1 MSNRLKFFRE
11 QMAAFEGTADPRQ
24 AIESGYYLPEPRK
37 SAAETISRRLELRPS
52 STHLLI
58 GGIGSGKTT
67 QLLVMRDRINELEDI
82 HACYVDVSLYTDIS
96 EISAGVLIAIAG
108 VVLTELT
115 QDIDNEYVK
124 KYSELIHKYAYGYSE
139 RRTVGPLL
147 DSFSLVKAL
156 SATTEVVE
164 HHKGILTAK
173 SGNSLDQQELLQAIG
188 QLDKAANKKY
198 GEIILLLDGLDRIDD
213 VQNFSQLVTSDVQ
226 AISLAG
232 IGIVLVGP
240 LLASYGSYRD
250 IIEQA
255 VNSFSYQSCFDV
267 DNDPDACAFFESI
280 LKARSSEG
288 FIEESAIQS
297 LIHYSGGVLRDLINL
312 TQASIEEAYLSDS
325 NNLQKVHIEAAMD
338 SFGRAKLLGLSD
350 SELEILEQVLSKSTF
365 IPRTDED
372 IRLLVTGRILEYRYP
387 QRRYVVHPT
396 LQPLIQKIQSL

>member
-11 QMAAFEGTADPRQ
+11 QMAAFEGTVDPRQ

-37 SAAETISRRLELRPS
+37 SAADTISRRIELRPS

-67 QLLVMRDRINELEDI
+67 QLLVMRDRINKLEDI
-82 HACYVDVSLYTDIS
+82 YAHYVDVTLYTDIS

-108 VVLTELT
+108 VELTKLT
-115 QDIDNEYVK
+115 QDIDNEYIK
-124 KYSELIHKYAYGYSE
+124 KYSELIHKYAYGYSD
-139 RRTVGPLL
+139 RRTVGLFS
-147 DSFSLVKAL
+147 DSIIKAL
-156 SATTEVVE
+156 STTTEVVE

-188 QLDKAANKKY
+188 KLDKAANKKY
-198 GEIILLLDGLDRIDD
+198 GEIILLLDGLDRLDN
-213 VQNFSQLVTSDVQ
+213 VQKFSQLVTSDVQ

-240 LLASYGSYRD
+240 LLAAYGSYRD

-280 LKARSSEG
+280 LKGRSSEG
-288 FIEESAIQS
+288 FIEESAIQH

-325 NNLQKVHIEAAMD
+325 DNLQQVHVEAAMD

-350 SELEILEQVLSKSTF
+350 SDINILEQVLSNNTF

-396 LQPLIQKIQSL
+396 LEPLIQKIQSL

>member
-11 QMAAFEGTADPRQ
+11 QMAAFEGTVDPRQ

-37 SAAETISRRLELRPS
+37 SAADTISRRLELRPS

-67 QLLVMRDRINELEDI
+67 QLLVMRDRINKLEDI
-82 HACYVDVSLYTDIS
+82 YAHYVDVSLYIDIS
-96 EISAGVLIAIAG
+96 EISAGTLVAIAG
-108 VVLTELT
+108 LVLAELMR
-115 QDIDNEYVK
+115 DSDDEYVK
-124 KYSELIHKYAYGYSE
+124 RYSEAVQKYAYGYSE
-139 RRTVGPLL
+139 PLNPEKL
-147 DSFSLVKAL
+147 LETLRLK
-156 SATTEVVE
+156 TEE
-164 HHKGILTAK
+164 IKYKGILNTK
-173 SGNSLDQQELLQAIG
+173 SDTSLAQQELLQAISKV
-188 QLDKAANKKY
+188 DKAAYKKY
-198 GEIILLLDGLDRIDD
+198 GEIIFLFDGLDRLDD
-213 VQNFSQLVTSDVQ
+213 AQIFSRLVTSDVQ
-226 AISLAG
+226 AISSAG

-267 DNDPDACAFFESI
+267 DNDPDAGAFFENI

-288 FIEESAIQS
+288 FIEESAIQN

-325 NNLQKVHIEAAMD
+325 ENLQKVHVEAAMD

-350 SELEILEQVLSKSTF
+350 SDLEILEQVLSKNTF
-365 IPRTDED
+365 FPRTDED

>member
-37 SAAETISRRLELRPS
+37 SAADTISRRLELRPS

-67 QLLVMRDRINELEDI
+67 QFLVMRDLINKLEDI

-96 EISAGVLIAIAG
+96 QISAGVIIAIAG

-124 KYSELIHKYAYGYSE
+124 KYRELIHKYAYGYSE
-139 RRTVGPLL
+139 ARTVDPLL
-147 DSFSLVKAL
+147 GSLAL
-156 SATTEVVE
+156 AQVFSATTKVVQ
-164 HHKGILTAK
+164 HRGILTAK

-188 QLDKAANKKY
+188 QLDKVANKKY

-226 AISLAG
+226 ALSLAG

-255 VNSFSYQSCFDV
+255 VNSFSYQSCFDI
-267 DNDPDACAFFESI
+267 DNDQDACAFFESI

-297 LIHYSGGVLRDLINL
+297 LIHSSGGVLRDLINL

-325 NNLQKVHIEAAMD
+325 DNLQKVHVEAAMD

-350 SELEILEQVLSKSTF
+350 SELKILEQVLSKNTF